1 MKSLIGLFLLLILW
15 SCNGQNDKISPDSTA
30 PRQFALV
37 KSPNSIAFNNSFKE
51 LLNAYWG
58 LKESVIAEKDSAMNQ
73 SARAMI
79 QAADSLKLNEIKADS
94 NLIFTA
100 RTYSEGISSELIGL
114 IGEKEMLSKR
124 RSFQMVSDQLYDL
137 IRTVQYD
144 QALLF
149 HAYCNNAFDDQGAY
163 WICLP
168 NDTQNPYLPKN
179 AKTCC
184 EIKDTIPLGTVHN

>member
-1 MKSLIGLFLLLILW
+1 MVVLW
-15 SCNGQNDKISPDSTA
+15 SCNGQNDKIA
-30 PRQFALV
+30 PESSVPKQMALV
-37 KSPNSIAFNNSFKE
+37 KLANSPAFNKSFKV

-58 LKESVIAEKDSAMNQ
+58 LKESFIVEKDSAIAQ
-73 SARAMI
+73 SARTMI
-79 QAADSLKLNEIKADS
+79 LAADSLKLNELKADS

-114 IGEKEMLSKR
+114 IGEKEILSKR

-137 IRTVQYD
+137 IRTVQYN
-144 QALLF
+144 QELLY

-168 NDTQNPYLPKN
+168 NETQNPYLPKST
-179 AKTCC
+179 KTCC
-184 EIKDTIPLGTVHN
+184 EIKDTIQLRTEHK

>member
-1 MKSLIGLFLLLILW
+1 MKSQFLLFLLVILL
-15 SCNGQNDKISPDSTA
+15 SCNSQNDKMAPESGPKQVALTKSANSP
-30 PRQFALV
+30 
-37 KSPNSIAFNNSFKE
+37 AFNNSFKE

-58 LKESVIAEKDSAMNQ
+58 LKEAFIAEKDSGIAQ
-73 SARAMI
+73 SARAMMVR
-79 QAADSLKLNEIKADS
+79 ADSLKLSELKADS
-94 NLIFTA
+94 SLIFTA

-114 IGEKEMLSKR
+114 LGEKEILFKR

-144 QALLF
+144 QLLLL

-168 NDTQNPYLPKN
+168 EELKNPYLPKS
-179 AKTCC
+179 ATICC
-184 EIKDTIPLGTVHN
+184 EIKDTIQMGPNH